1 MDRRNAGLRLRRRRN
16 NNERHFTTSFHW
28 QRRGRIG
35 DPADRVF
42 SPCAADRLAN
52 RPIKIIAGYPAGG
65 QTDLFARTYG
75 EYIRSETGQNVVVEN
90 KAGASG
96 SVAAVEAKRAAPD
109 GYTLMFTIST
119 TMIMNRVLIKDIP
132 YDAEKDFVLVSI
144 MPAGSLPFVAGEKTG
159 AKTLAEFV
167 AYAKKAEKVNIGTYG
182 AGSYAHMAIVEMNKL
197 YGLKMEAVHY
207 RGEAPMWTDLA
218 GGFIDG
224 AHGSYGAALPV
235 LQSGRGRAV
244 AVSRKRMSV
253 LPDVPYLHGAG
264 CNRAPLPVDRLPVLR
279 RAGGDAAGNRSKT
292 VKTPRRRRQDRKAA
306 AAHEIIRRRRYRD
319 DVRGDAET
327 VQGRIAGL
335 ARGGV
340 GSRACAVLSSS
351 YENSAP
357 SPRIIGIKSGKLVAM
372 KAVSS
377 TFTGL
382 SAASPITS
390 ADIAMR

>member
-1 MDRRNAGLRLRRRRN
+1 MR
-16 NNERHFTTSFHW
+16 S
-28 QRRGRIG
+28 
-35 DPADRVF
+35 
-42 SPCAADRLAN
+42 
-52 RPIKIIAGYPAGG
+52 RPTGPTGQIKIIAGYPAGG

-75 EYIRSETGQNVVVEN
+75 EYIRGETGQNVVVEN

-144 MPAGSLPFVAGEKTG
+144 MPAGSLPFVVGEKTG

-224 AHGSYGAALPV
+224 AHGSYWRGVVRPAERPRPC
-235 LQSGRGRAV
+235 GRRLAQAHVGIARC
-244 AVSRKRMSV
+244 S
-253 LPDVPYLHGAG
+253 LLHGAG
-264 CNRAPLPVDRLPVLR
+264 
-279 RAGGDAAGNRSKT
+279 
-292 VKTPRRRRQDRKAA
+292 RQP
-306 AAHEIIRRRRYRD
+306 
-319 DVRGDAET
+319 
-327 VQGRIAGL
+327 
-335 ARGGV
+335 
-340 GSRACAVLSSS
+340 RACSS
-351 YENSAP
+351 
-357 SPRIIGIKSGKLVAM
+357 
-372 KAVSS
+372 
-377 TFTGL
+377 
-382 SAASPITS
+382 
-390 ADIAMR
+390 